1 MARKIARRKKA
12 GPTPSSGGA
21 HTGETGRLVDELAAH
36 RETSPALSGGDVDAD
51 WQRAH
56 DSGEE
61 AVGGSVATPDQ
72 DVVDEKSMRQIRDI
86 PVGDLM
92 SKPVVTVT
100 PETSIDELTRLME
113 SCDYNAFPV
122 VDTAGTLQ
130 GLVSRLDLFRLYL
143 LPYQRFI
150 PAIEETWVS
159 SVGAI
164 MSRGVVALYPVEPAL
179 KAMALMVDHRIRT
192 IPIVTDTTAGT
203 VVVGVVTRRN
213 LAPAL
218 AS

>member
-1 MARKIARRKKA
+1 
-12 GPTPSSGGA
+12 
-21 HTGETGRLVDELAAH
+21 
-36 RETSPALSGGDVDAD
+36 
-51 WQRAH
+51 
-56 DSGEE
+56 
-61 AVGGSVATPDQ
+61 
-72 DVVDEKSMRQIRDI
+72 MRQIRDI

-100 PETSIDELTRLME
+100 PETGLDELTRLME
-113 SCDYNAFPV
+113 AYDYNAFPV
-122 VDTAGTLQ
+122 VNSAGALQ

-150 PAIEETWVS
+150 PALEETWVS

-179 KAMALMVDHRIRT
+179 KAITLMVEHRIRT

-203 VVVGVVTRRN
+203 VVVGVVTRRS

>member
-1 MARKIARRKKA
+1 
-12 GPTPSSGGA
+12 
-21 HTGETGRLVDELAAH
+21 
-36 RETSPALSGGDVDAD
+36 
-51 WQRAH
+51 
-56 DSGEE
+56 
-61 AVGGSVATPDQ
+61 
-72 DVVDEKSMRQIRDI
+72 MRQIRDI

-164 MSRGVVALYPVEPAL
+164 MSRGVVTLYPVEPAL

>member
-1 MARKIARRKKA
+1 
-12 GPTPSSGGA
+12 
-21 HTGETGRLVDELAAH
+21 
-36 RETSPALSGGDVDAD
+36 
-51 WQRAH
+51 
-56 DSGEE
+56 
-61 AVGGSVATPDQ
+61 
-72 DVVDEKSMRQIRDI
+72 MRQIRDI

-113 SCDYNAFPV
+113 SYDYNAFPV
-122 VDTAGTLQ
+122 VDAAGVLQ
-130 GLVSRLDLFRLYL
+130 GLVSRLDLFRLFL

-203 VVVGVVTRRN
+203 VVIGVVTRRN